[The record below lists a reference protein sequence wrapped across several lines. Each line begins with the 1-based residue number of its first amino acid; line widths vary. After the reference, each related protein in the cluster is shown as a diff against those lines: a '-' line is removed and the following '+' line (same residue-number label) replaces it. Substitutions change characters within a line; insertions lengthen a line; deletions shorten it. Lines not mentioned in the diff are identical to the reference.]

1 VKREVVFSAQSETIL
16 WSEGFAVN
24 IPRCSLSIWKN
35 LYDAA
40 DSFREI
46 ACWHWMSD
54 ADLFGVQ
61 NPSGGEIGYC
71 CVLGELGE
79 VFGLVVYL
87 GSTGLEQHRK
97 IQSGKIHARS
107 PDAVYGQ
114 NCLTAW
120 FGSRSDLDKNDL
132 TVVKDLGRKYRGDGW
147 PQFRSIQPGY
157 IPWFLTEDEAKF
169 LTLCLAQA
177 RQVALRF
184 GQDPNCLAATGKNLY
199 LVQVPKRNTD
209 SLSVAKSSESNLA
222 PGQQTLFPEAVEA
235 AEFEWDSQWLT
246 PAPLVTTAIR
256 PVQVDELRLQRIKK
270 ASQGH
275 RGVWEIDAF
284 FTPSPV
290 DNGDRPFLPFT
301 LLCAERD
308 SGMIL
313 GTVLAEVK
321 NWEME
326 FAKAF
331 LESVE
336 QYKILPHKL
345 SLRKEELRR
354 LFAPLAAQ
362 LGVEIEV
369 TKKLPAVDR
378 AKRGLLKFMEGQ
390 L

>member
-1 VKREVVFSAQSETIL
+1 M
-16 WSEGFAVN
+16 N
-24 IPRCSLSIWKN
+24 IPHCSLSIWKN

-46 ACWHWMSD
+46 ACWDWMSD
-54 ADLFGVQ
+54 ADVFGVQ
-61 NPSGGEIGYC
+61 NPDSGEIGYC

-79 VFGLVVYL
+79 VFGLVIYL

-97 IQSGKIHARS
+97 IQSGRIHGGS
-107 PDAVYGQ
+107 GDAVYRQ
-114 NCLTAW
+114 NCLTVW
-120 FGSRSDLDKNDL
+120 FGARRDLDKNDL
-132 TVVKDLGRKYRGDGW
+132 KVVKDLGRKFRGGDAW
-147 PQFRSIQPGY
+147 PQFRSMQPGY

-177 RQVALRF
+177 RQIALRF
-184 GQDPNCLAATGKNLY
+184 GKDPTCLTAPGKNLY
-199 LVQVPKRNTD
+199 LVQVPKQKTD
-209 SLSVAKSSESNLA
+209 FHSVAEMSGSTLA
-222 PGQQTLFPEAVEA
+222 TGQQTLFPEAIETP
-235 AEFEWDSQWLT
+235 EFEWDSQWLT
-246 PAPLVTTAIR
+246 PAPLAKTAVG
-256 PVQVDELRLQRIKK
+256 PVPLDELRLQRIKK

-301 LLCAERD
+301 LLSAERD

-321 NWEME
+321 TWETE

-336 QYKILPHKL
+336 QHKILPNKL
-345 SLRKEELRR
+345 SLRKEELRQ

-362 LGVEIEV
+362 LGIQIEL
-369 TKKLPAVDR
+369 TKKLAAVDR
-378 AKRGLLKFMEGQ
+378 AKREMLKFMEGR

>member
-1 VKREVVFSAQSETIL
+1 M
-16 WSEGFAVN
+16 N
-24 IPRCSLSIWKN
+24 IPRCSLSLWKS

-40 DSFREI
+40 DAFREI
-46 ACWHWMSD
+46 ACWEWMSD

-71 CVLGELGE
+71 CVLGEFGE

-87 GSTGLEQHRK
+87 GSAGLEQHRK

-107 PDAVYGQ
+107 PDAVYSQ

-132 TVVKDLGRKYRGDGW
+132 KVVKDLGRKFRGSDAW
-147 PQFRSIQPGY
+147 PQFRSMQPGY

-177 RQVALRF
+177 RQIALRF
-184 GQDPNCLAATGKNLY
+184 GQDPTCLTAPGKNLY
-199 LVQVPKRNTD
+199 LVQVRKQKTD
-209 SLSVAKSSESNLA
+209 SCSVAQTSGSSVA
-222 PGQQTLFPEAVEA
+222 PGQQTLFPEVDENP
-235 AEFEWDSQWLT
+235 EFEWESQWLA
-246 PAPLVTTAIR
+246 PAPLVKTTVR
-256 PVQVDELRLQRIKK
+256 PVLLDEFRLQRIKK

-321 NWEME
+321 TWETE

-336 QYKILPHKL
+336 QHKIIPHKL
-345 SLRKEELRR
+345 SLRKEELRQ

-362 LGVEIEV
+362 LGIEIESS
-369 TKKLPAVDR
+369 KKLAAVDR
-378 AKRGLLKFMEGQ
+378 AKRGLLKFMEGR